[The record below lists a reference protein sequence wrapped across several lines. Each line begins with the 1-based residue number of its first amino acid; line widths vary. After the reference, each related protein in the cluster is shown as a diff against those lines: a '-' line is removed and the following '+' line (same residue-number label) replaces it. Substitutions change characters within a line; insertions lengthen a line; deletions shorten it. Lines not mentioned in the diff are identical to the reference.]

1 MIHATLRKLTVAFR
15 KEMEKVFSTGGVVRC
30 NLSQKA
36 QETVYD
42 TFQCVLCRCTDEV
55 YQNFV
60 HTVLPNMTH
69 LFKKTK

>member
-15 KEMEKVFSTGGVVRC
+15 KEMEKVFSTGEVVRC

-36 QETVYD
+36 QERVYV

-55 YQNFV
+55 HQNYDPLD
-60 HTVLPNMTH
+60 HIALH
-69 LFKKTK
+69 RK